1 MEKYIPPFDMT
12 NKMFELA
19 AQIMEQL
26 GKLSNVNELESLP
39 RLRAVSRI
47 KSIHSSLAIENNTL
61 SIKQVTDVIEGKRV
75 LGLADDILA
84 VKNAF
89 KAHKELDNICAYSL
103 EDLQRVHGIMMDG
116 LVSESGMIRTG
127 DVGVFDSNGNVI
139 HIAPPAPMTR
149 EQIARLFEWVKTSDT
164 QMLIRSSVFHYE
176 FEFIHP
182 FRDGN
187 GRMGRYWQTALLTSW
202 KPIFKYI
209 PIESVI
215 KDNQEEYYK
224 AIKISTSQG
233 KSNAFIEFMLG
244 VILKAITDMGNDATE
259 HCNHLSIQVN
269 KLMQVLTSYPQSA
282 QELMNK
288 LGLKSREGFRKNYLN
303 PAIAAGL
310 VGMTIP
316 DKPTS
321 KSQMYFKLN

>member
-1 MEKYIPPFDMT
+1 MDRYIPPFEMT

-26 GKLSNVNELESLP
+26 GKLSNVNELERLP
-39 RLRAVSRI
+39 RLRKVSRI

-61 SIKQVTDVIEGKRV
+61 SIKQVTDIIEGKRV
-75 LGLADDILA
+75 LGPADDILA

-89 KAHKELDNICAYSL
+89 AAYKELENIDAFSL
-103 EDLQRVHGIMMDG
+103 VDLQKVHGIMMDG
-116 LVSESGMIRTG
+116 LVTESGMLRTG
-127 DVGVFDSNGNVI
+127 DVGVFDSNGKVV
-139 HIAPPAPMTR
+139 HVAPPASMAR
-149 EQIARLFEWVKTSDT
+149 DQINQLFNWVKNSDV

-187 GRMGRYWQTALLTSW
+187 GRMGRYWQTVLLASW

-224 AIKISTSQG
+224 VIKISTSQG
-233 KSNAFIEFMLG
+233 KSNIFIEFMLD
-244 VILKAITDMGNDATE
+244 VILKAITDIVNDTTE
-259 HCNHLSIQVN
+259 HYNHLSVQIN
-269 KLMQVLTSYPQSA
+269 KLMQVLETYPQSA
-282 QELMNK
+282 QMLMDK
-288 LGLKSREGFRKNYLN
+288 LGLKSRVGFRKNYLN
-303 PAIAAGL
+303 PAIEAGL

-321 KSQMYFKLN
+321 KSQMYFKI

>member
-1 MEKYIPPFDMT
+1 MDKYIPPFEIT
-12 NKMFELA
+12 NRMFELA

-26 GKLSNVNELESLP
+26 GKLSNVNELERLP
-39 RLRAVSRI
+39 RLRKVSRI

-75 LGLADDILA
+75 LGPADDILA

-89 KAHKELDNICAYSL
+89 AAYKELENIDAFSL
-103 EDLQRVHGIMMDG
+103 ADFQKVHAIMMNG
-116 LVSESGMIRTG
+116 LVTESGMLRTG
-127 DVGVFDSNGNVI
+127 DVGVFDSSGNVI
-139 HIAPPAPMTR
+139 HIAPPASMAR
-149 EQIARLFEWVKTSDT
+149 EQINQLFNWVKNSDV

-187 GRMGRYWQTALLTSW
+187 GRMGRYWQTALLASW

-215 KDNQEEYYK
+215 KDNQEEYYHV
-224 AIKISTSQG
+224 IKVSTCQG
-233 KSNAFIEFMLG
+233 KSNVFIEFMLD
-244 VILKAITDMGNDATE
+244 VILKAITDIVNDTTE
-259 HCNHLSIQVN
+259 HYNHLSVQIN
-269 KLMQVLTSYPQSA
+269 KLMQVLETYPQSA
-282 QELMNK
+282 QELMDK
-288 LGLKSREGFRKNYLN
+288 LGLKSRVGFRKNYLN
-303 PAIAAGL
+303 PAIEAGL

-321 KSQMYFKLN
+321 KSQMYFKI

>member
-1 MEKYIPPFDMT
+1 MDKYIPPFEIT
-12 NKMFELA
+12 NRMFELA

-26 GKLSNVNELESLP
+26 GKLSNVNELERLP
-39 RLRAVSRI
+39 RLRKVSRI

-75 LGLADDILA
+75 LGPADDILA

-89 KAHKELDNICAYSL
+89 AAYKELENIDAFSL
-103 EDLQRVHGIMMDG
+103 TDLQKVHGIMMEG
-116 LVSESGMIRTG
+116 LVTEIGMLRTG
-127 DVGVFDSNGNVI
+127 DVGVFDSNGKVI
-139 HIAPPAPMTR
+139 HVAPPASMAR
-149 EQIARLFEWVKTSDT
+149 EQITQLFNWVKNSDV

-187 GRMGRYWQTALLTSW
+187 GRMGRYWQTALLASW

-215 KDNQEEYYK
+215 KDNQEEYYHV
-224 AIKISTSQG
+224 IKVSTCQG
-233 KSNAFIEFMLG
+233 KSNVFIEFMLD
-244 VILKAITDMGNDATE
+244 VILKAITDIVNDTTE
-259 HCNHLSIQVN
+259 HYNHLSVQIN
-269 KLMQVLTSYPQSA
+269 KLMQVLETYPQSA
-282 QELMNK
+282 QELMDK
-288 LGLKSREGFRKNYLN
+288 LGLKSRVGFRKNYLN
-303 PAIAAGL
+303 PAIEAGL

-321 KSQMYFKLN
+321 KSQMYFKI

>member
-1 MEKYIPPFDMT
+1 
-12 NKMFELA
+12 MFELA

-26 GKLSNVNELESLP
+26 GKLSNVNELERLP
-39 RLRAVSRI
+39 RLRKVSRI

-61 SIKQVTDVIEGKRV
+61 SIKQVTDIIEGKRV
-75 LGLADDILA
+75 HGPADDIIA

-89 KAHKELDNICAYSL
+89 AAYKELENIDAFSL
-103 EDLQRVHGIMMDG
+103 TDLQKVHGIMMDG
-116 LVSESGMIRTG
+116 LVTESGMLRTG
-127 DVGVFDSNGNVI
+127 DAGVFDSNGNVI
-139 HIAPPAPMTR
+139 HIAPPAPMAS
-149 EQIARLFEWVKTSDT
+149 EQINQLFKWVKNSDV

-187 GRMGRYWQTALLTSW
+187 GRMGRYWQTALLASW

-215 KDNQEEYYK
+215 KDKQEEYYK
-224 AIKISTSQG
+224 VIKVSTSQG
-233 KSNAFIEFMLG
+233 KSNVFIEFMLD
-244 VILKAITDMGNDATE
+244 VILKAITDIVNDTTE
-259 HCNHLSIQVN
+259 HYNHLSVQIN
-269 KLMQVLTSYPQSA
+269 KLMQVLETYPQSA
-282 QELMNK
+282 QMLMDK
-288 LGLKSREGFRKNYLN
+288 LGLKSRVGFRKNYLN
-303 PAIAAGL
+303 PAIEAGL

-321 KSQMYFKLN
+321 KSQMYFKI

>member
-1 MEKYIPPFDMT
+1 MDKYIPPFEIT
-12 NKMFELA
+12 NRMFELA

-26 GKLSNVNELESLP
+26 GKLSNVNELERLP
-39 RLRAVSRI
+39 RLRKVSRI

-75 LGLADDILA
+75 LGPADDILA

-89 KAHKELDNICAYSL
+89 AAYKELENIDAFSL
-103 EDLQRVHGIMMDG
+103 ADFQKVHAIMMNG
-116 LVSESGMIRTG
+116 LVTESGMLRTG
-127 DVGVFDSNGNVI
+127 DVGVFDSNGKVI
-139 HIAPPAPMTR
+139 HVAPPASMAR
-149 EQIARLFEWVKTSDT
+149 EQITQLFNWVKNSDV

-182 FRDGN
+182 LRDGN
-187 GRMGRYWQTALLTSW
+187 GRMGRYWQTALLASW

-215 KDNQEEYYK
+215 KDNQEEYYHV
-224 AIKISTSQG
+224 IKVSTCQG
-233 KSNAFIEFMLG
+233 KSNVFIEFMLD
-244 VILKAITDMGNDATE
+244 VILKAITDIVNDTTE
-259 HCNHLSIQVN
+259 HYNHLSVQIN
-269 KLMQVLTSYPQSA
+269 KLMQVLETYPQSA
-282 QELMNK
+282 QELMDK
-288 LGLKSREGFRKNYLN
+288 LGLKSRVGFRKNYLN
-303 PAIAAGL
+303 PAIEAGL

-321 KSQMYFKLN
+321 KSQMYFKI

>member
-1 MEKYIPPFDMT
+1 MDKYIPPFEIT
-12 NKMFELA
+12 NRMFELA

-26 GKLSNVNELESLP
+26 GKLSNVNELERLP
-39 RLRAVSRI
+39 RLRKVSRI

-75 LGLADDILA
+75 LGPADDILA

-89 KAHKELDNICAYSL
+89 AAYKELENIDAFSL
-103 EDLQRVHGIMMDG
+103 ADLQKVHAIMMNG
-116 LVSESGMIRTG
+116 LVTESGMLRTG
-127 DVGVFDSNGNVI
+127 DVGVFDSNGKVI
-139 HIAPPAPMTR
+139 HVAPPASMAR
-149 EQIARLFEWVKTSDT
+149 EQITQLFNWVKNSDV

-187 GRMGRYWQTALLTSW
+187 GRMGRYWQTALLASW

-215 KDNQEEYYK
+215 KDNQEEYYHV
-224 AIKISTSQG
+224 IKVSTCQG
-233 KSNAFIEFMLG
+233 KSNVFIEFMLD
-244 VILKAITDMGNDATE
+244 VILKAITAILNDTTE
-259 HCNHLSIQVN
+259 HYNHLSVQIN
-269 KLMQVLTSYPQSA
+269 KLMQVLETYPQSA
-282 QELMNK
+282 KMLMDKLELR
-288 LGLKSREGFRKNYLN
+288 SRVGFRKNYLN
-303 PAIAAGL
+303 PAIEAGL

-321 KSQMYFKLN
+321 KSQMYFKI

>member
-1 MEKYIPPFDMT
+1 MDKYIPPFEIT
-12 NKMFELA
+12 NRMFELA

-26 GKLSNVNELESLP
+26 GKLSNVNELERLP
-39 RLRAVSRI
+39 RLRKVSRI

-75 LGLADDILA
+75 LGPADDILA

-89 KAHKELDNICAYSL
+89 AAYKELENIDAFSL
-103 EDLQRVHGIMMDG
+103 ADFQKVHAIMMNG
-116 LVSESGMIRTG
+116 LVTESGMLRTG
-127 DVGVFDSNGNVI
+127 DVGVFDSNGKVI
-139 HIAPPAPMTR
+139 HVAPPASMAR
-149 EQIARLFEWVKTSDT
+149 EQITQLFNWVKNSDV

-187 GRMGRYWQTALLTSW
+187 GRMGRYWQTALLASW

-215 KDNQEEYYK
+215 KDNQEEYYHV
-224 AIKISTSQG
+224 IKVSTCQG
-233 KSNAFIEFMLG
+233 KSNVFIEFMLD
-244 VILKAITDMGNDATE
+244 VILKAITDIVNDTTE
-259 HCNHLSIQVN
+259 HYNHLSVQIN
-269 KLMQVLTSYPQSA
+269 KLMQVLETDPQSA
-282 QELMNK
+282 QELMDK
-288 LGLKSREGFRKNYLN
+288 LGLKSRVGFRKNYLN
-303 PAIAAGL
+303 PAIEAGL

-321 KSQMYFKLN
+321 KSQMYFKI

>member
-1 MEKYIPPFDMT
+1 MDKYIPPFEIT
-12 NKMFELA
+12 NRMFELA

-26 GKLSNVNELESLP
+26 GKLSNVNELERLP
-39 RLRAVSRI
+39 RLRKVSRI

-75 LGLADDILA
+75 LGPADDILA

-89 KAHKELDNICAYSL
+89 AAYKELENIDAFSL
-103 EDLQRVHGIMMDG
+103 ADFQKVHAIMMNG
-116 LVSESGMIRTG
+116 LVTESGMLRTG
-127 DVGVFDSNGNVI
+127 DVGVFDSNGKVI
-139 HIAPPAPMTR
+139 HVAPPASMAR
-149 EQIARLFEWVKTSDT
+149 EQITQLFNWVKNSDV

-187 GRMGRYWQTALLTSW
+187 GRMGRYWQTALLASW

-215 KDNQEEYYK
+215 KDNQEEYYHV
-224 AIKISTSQG
+224 IKVSTCQG
-233 KSNAFIEFMLG
+233 KSNVFIEFMLD
-244 VILKAITDMGNDATE
+244 VILKAITDIVNDTTE
-259 HCNHLSIQVN
+259 HYNHLSVQIN
-269 KLMQVLTSYPQSA
+269 KLMQVLETYPQSA
-282 QELMNK
+282 QELMDK
-288 LGLKSREGFRKNYLN
+288 LGLKSRVGFRKNYLN
-303 PAIAAGL
+303 PAIEAGL

-321 KSQMYFKLN
+321 KSQMYFKI

>member
-1 MEKYIPPFDMT
+1 MDNYIPPFEIT

-26 GKLSNVNELESLP
+26 GKLSNVNELERLP
-39 RLRAVSRI
+39 RLRKVSRI

-75 LGLADDILA
+75 LGPADDILA

-89 KAHKELDNICAYSL
+89 AAYKELENIDAFSL
-103 EDLQRVHGIMMDG
+103 ADLQKVHGIMMNG
-116 LVSESGMIRTG
+116 LVIESGMLRTG
-127 DVGVFDSNGNVI
+127 DVGVFDSNGKVI
-139 HIAPPAPMTR
+139 HVAPPAYMAR
-149 EQIARLFEWVKTSDT
+149 EQITQLFNWIKNSDV

-187 GRMGRYWQTALLTSW
+187 GRMGRFWQTALLASW
-202 KPIFKYI
+202 KPIFKFI

-224 AIKISTSQG
+224 VIKTSTSQG
-233 KSNAFIEFMLG
+233 KSNIFIEFMLE
-244 VILKAITDMGNDATE
+244 VILKAIIDIVNDTTE
-259 HCNHLSIQVN
+259 HYNHLSVQIN
-269 KLMQVLTSYPQSA
+269 KLMHVLETYPQSA
-282 QELMNK
+282 QMLMDK
-288 LGLKSREGFRKNYLN
+288 LGLKSRVGFRKNYLN
-303 PAIAAGL
+303 PAIEAGL

-321 KSQMYFKLN
+321 KSQMYFKV